1 MAVVH
6 VRKTIHALSSKQ
18 DRHLYRLDFEGT
30 RAIAMLDGSEN
41 QATDSG
47 EVSGEKREKMSSDF
61 EDGLRPT
68 EVAHGNPPIDHD
80 SMLKVFKR
88 AAWYSSAMSLI
99 VILISE

>member
-1 MAVVH
+1 M
-6 VRKTIHALSSKQ
+6 RLHATDDDDGSSEP
-18 DRHLYRLDFEGT
+18 DNYDFEGT

-41 QATDSG
+41 QATDSD

-68 EVAHGNPPIDHD
+68 EVVHRDPPIDHD